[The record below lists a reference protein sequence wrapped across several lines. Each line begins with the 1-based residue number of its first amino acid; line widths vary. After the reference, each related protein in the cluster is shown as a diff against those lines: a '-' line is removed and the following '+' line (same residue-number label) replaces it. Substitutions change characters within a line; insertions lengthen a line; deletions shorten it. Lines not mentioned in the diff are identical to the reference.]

1 MFMTNLTSEDLIY
14 DEAGTSYDSNTP
26 SEVQDHDTFVDHMD
40 EYHEVHEMQN
50 DVQHNYVVDS
60 DADYTSDSNIIP
72 YDQYVEDN
80 EEHVVQCNVSS
91 VRNDALMSILD
102 EMHEQGVQSRLAN
115 KPDMVVND
123 SVTSELARYKELVG
137 EYEKRAKFELTDRE
151 RKIDE
156 QMRIIISDRNRKE
169 TSLKS
174 ELHSAQILLSSTVD
188 HYKSKTE
195 EVTFLKKDF
204 KQKEDKF
211 LEEFLDIKK
220 LKDKIEDTLY
230 KQDQSV
236 QIVHMLSQSV
246 LYSGHALVTTNHA
259 PTVIHDSEDTREI
272 AEITRKRMLYY
283 EGKEVLSNANRCKRC
298 YLTEVIP
305 FFKTLKEHFV
315 GVQTALFKEVKEME
329 EIFDQMNNEVDKN
342 TVDKQ
347 CAEIEKKNLLIE
359 NENLIVNC
367 LSTQLLYDVEKSR
380 CLDLEADMSKVH
392 DESKL
397 ISKLEREYLNLQLK
411 YQHLQESFD
420 NKNSQASQ
428 EAPDFNSFFKIKNL
442 EHQIQEKD
450 NVIRNLKVLVANV
463 NDRSCEPYNAKDV
476 TALIEQNDCVRIEL
490 EKVKQHYKE
499 LYDSIKITRA
509 HTSEKTSTMLN
520 EIESLKAQLRSKEP
534 CFTSDY
540 VKPKVLAPGM
550 YAIDVKPIPHPLK
563 NNRSAHLNYIS
574 HLKESVETV
583 REIVEEARV
592 VKPLDN
598 SLNYACQ
605 YTKLSQELLEYV
617 IGTCPK
623 SFNERDNK
631 APSTPATRKKQITF
645 SDKPRTL
652 SSNTHK
658 HKVHQRVQQTN
669 IPVIPSTGVNDSTE
683 ASGSKPRSNTKKNR
697 ILPAKK
703 ENKKE
708 VEVRLRT
715 NKSVWT
721 KVNRVDSSISSKRVV
736 INSNSESV
744 CKTCNKCVNSAS
756 HGMCVVNIL
765 NSVNATST
773 VKTVLNKGNQI
784 WKPKGRL
791 SDNSLYKTKRV
802 WKATGKLFADIG
814 YQWRPTGKK
823 LTLGKLDCGS
833 QWRPTGK
840 KFALGEMCH
849 LTKLSVKCCSKHM
862 TGNRSKLM
870 NFVEKFIGSVRFG
883 NDHLGAIM
891 GYGDYVMGDSVISR
905 VYYVEGLGHNLFS
918 VGQFCDSDLEVAF
931 RKHTC
936 FVRDIK
942 GTDILKGSRG
952 TNLYTIS
959 IDEMMKSS
967 PICLLS
973 KASKSK
979 SWLWHRRLNHLN
991 FGTINDLARK
1001 DLVRGLPRLKFE
1013 KDHLCSA
1020 CQLGKSKKFSHRP
1033 KSENTNMEVLHTLHM
1048 DLCGPMRVQSIK
1060 GKKYILVIV
1069 DDYSRFTWVKFLR
1082 SKDETPEFVT
1092 NFLKQIQVGLNK
1104 TVRFIRTDNGTEFVN
1119 QVMSEYY
1126 EGVGIFHQKSVP
1138 RTPQQNGVV
1147 ERRNRTLVEAARTMM
1162 IFSKAPM
1169 FLWAEAV
1176 ATACY
1181 TQNRSLIHTR
1191 HNKTPYELVHDK
1203 KPDLTFFRVFGALC
1217 YPTNDSENLGKF
1229 QAKADI
1235 GIFVG
1240 YAPSRKGYRIYN
1252 KRTRRLMETIHVTFD
1267 EMHQSMA
1274 PVRISSGP
1282 EPIMMTPG
1290 QLKSGLAP
1298 TDKELEMLFQPMFDE
1313 HLEQSRVNEPVPSAT
1328 EINAQ
1333 VVPPGT
1339 SLSTTIAQDA
1349 PSPSASSSTS
1359 DIHPPVQHQEI
1370 AEEPIHEDTPIIH
1383 DVIHPSPN
1391 LVTGD
1396 LSSAQSSSGNV
1407 NSAEPNQVNYPPDH
1421 LRRWTKDHPLDN
1433 IVGNPS
1439 RPVSTRKQLASDA
1452 LWCCF
1457 HTELSKVEPKNFKM
1471 AVIEDCWFQAMQ
1483 DEIHEFDRLEVWE
1496 LVPRPIYVMVI
1507 ALKWIYKVKLD
1518 EYGDVL
1524 KNKARL
1530 VAKGY
1535 RQEEGIDFEESFA
1548 PVARIEA
1555 IRIFIANA
1563 ATKNMII
1570 YQMDVKTAFLNGD
1583 LQEEVFVSQ
1592 PEGFEDQEN
1601 PTHVYRLKKALYGLK
1616 HRHQGLWGGGGTT
1629 SFSKSRMHLI
1639 NQAKYA
1645 LETLKKYGMD
1655 LSDPVDTPMVDRL
1668 KLDEDLMGIPVDQ
1681 TRFKESDQHGLLV
1694 LMKGTINM
1702 GLLYPKDNANSLT
1715 TYPDDDHAGC
1725 QDSKVVRRKCS
1736 ISFLGERLLKD
1747 YGFDI
1752 NKIPLYCDKSSIAL
1766 FVKQRPHSSALNNI
1780 DTLRATRF
1788 IQSKWKI
1795 EWLNSTSWKRII
1807 SLQTSPQ
1814 PEHYQRTVLNFSSKR
1829 LGMKSFYALKLSN
1842 VFKKERMSKPNAFV
1856 FWKIMSYNEKTGVY
1870 SCQVDEQWFDLSADL
1885 LRKALAITPV
1895 NPTHTILC
1903 TLPSGHSDLIVVM
1916 SWDNPELKDFWQVS
1930 NPDTHSCKCLWG
1942 IVTHTN
1948 VDP

>member
-1 MFMTNLTSEDLIY
+1 MGLWYSKDFGFELTTFSDADHAGCFDTRKSTSGGIQFLESKDLTSLSLDGLIGNLKVHEMIIKKDSEIVKATGERKSLDLKAKKNLVMRSVRLPEVKTKNTPWRSETSRSSSREESDSGEEDDEKAKDETCLVAQASNEVCFDSSYFSDENSSIDDLTLDNEY
-14 DEAGTSYDSNTP
+14 DKLCKMSLKIITKNKRLKAIRNSLENELSELKLKLSTLEKNKGVDLECTNCQSFKIENEKLNEGALKLTKFEKSTHFLNEMLSNQKPSDDKLGLRFNSCEALTSKSKEIKFVKSQKETSSGGGQINVNTEPASLPSSLAGWMANPSAVSHP
-26 SEVQDHDTFVDHMD
+26 SEVEKACLEFPSEKKLKARFSNPSNAD
-40 EYHEVHEMQN
+40 EFN
-50 DVQHNYVVDS
+50 DVQHDRVDGI
-60 DADYTSDSNIIP
+60 ADT
-72 YDQYVEDN
+72 
-80 EEHVVQCNVSS
+80 
-91 VRNDALMSILD
+91 
-102 EMHEQGVQSRLAN
+102 RLAQFVIGEAGSEDGN
-115 KPDMVVND
+115 ETTPDNFCKLVAHIAYLLELDPFVMQEESPDNLLFGETGMDFSAPRKAQEALITETDIELNPEQVNQ
-123 SVTSELARYKELVG
+123 EA
-137 EYEKRAKFELTDRE
+137 
-151 RKIDE
+151 E
-156 QMRIIISDRNRKE
+156 QIISDGDKADPKLSHEQAIQEVE
-169 TSLKS
+169 TKQIIRVVKSRTGQTCCTTKCSNWSSPKKREFDTSDVVAIPAGDGQEELVVVVFFDAENKDNQFDEVKRMKTKLNVTGNTTVTGDGGSNGTFFRAVLLVQRGNYDEAREYVETTTKCLATDLAAFVSLLYPTSGETGTPNEARGKDNG
-174 ELHSAQILLSSTVD
+174 ENILQVHQRRTIFIWDGHSQMLFAGG
-188 HYKSKTE
+188 TE
-195 EVTFLKKDF
+195 GAGFNKVQNLYSPLQYYTDAIGHLAINVEDDLKGF
-204 KQKEDKF
+204 VLTKEDWGN
-211 LEEFLDIKK
+211 LMLYDEFEPSCQKQRRTIQRILQSRNIRLRKK
-220 LKDKIEDTLY
+220 L
-230 KQDQSV
+230 
-236 QIVHMLSQSV
+236 
-246 LYSGHALVTTNHA
+246 
-259 PTVIHDSEDTREI
+259 P
-272 AEITRKRMLYY
+272 
-283 EGKEVLSNANRCKRC
+283 
-298 YLTEVIP
+298 
-305 FFKTLKEHFV
+305 
-315 GVQTALFKEVKEME
+315 
-329 EIFDQMNNEVDKN
+329 
-342 TVDKQ
+342 
-347 CAEIEKKNLLIE
+347 
-359 NENLIVNC
+359 
-367 LSTQLLYDVEKSR
+367 
-380 CLDLEADMSKVH
+380 
-392 DESKL
+392 
-397 ISKLEREYLNLQLK
+397 
-411 YQHLQESFD
+411 
-420 NKNSQASQ
+420 
-428 EAPDFNSFFKIKNL
+428 
-442 EHQIQEKD
+442 
-450 NVIRNLKVLVANV
+450 VIRHLKDLVANV
-463 NDRSCEPYNAKDV
+463 NDKSREPYNAIDV
-476 TALIEQNDCVRIEL
+476 TALIEQNDGDRVEL
-490 EKVKQHYKE
+490 EKVKRHYKE
-499 LYDSIKITRA
+499 LYDSIKITHA

-550 YAIDVKPIPHPLK
+550 YAIDVKPTLK

-631 APSTPATRKKQITF
+631 APSTPVTRKKQVTF
-645 SDKPRTL
+645 SDKPGTS
-652 SSNTHK
+652 SSNTQK

-765 NSVNATST
+765 NSVNATPT
-773 VKTVLNKGNQI
+773 VRIVLNKKKQI
-784 WKPKGRL
+784 WKPKGKLSDNSLNKTKQIWKPKGKL

-849 LTKLSVKCCSKHM
+849 LTKLSVKCSTLYANQQVMLWYLDSGCSKHM

-1217 YPTNDSENLGKF
+1217 YPTNDSESLGKF

-1274 PVRISSGP
+1274 PIRLSSGS
-1282 EPIMMTPG
+1282 EPFIMTPG
-1290 QLKSGLAP
+1290 LLKSGLAP

-1313 HLEQSRVNEPVPSAT
+1313 HLEQLRSM
-1328 EINAQ
+1328 
-1333 VVPPGT
+1333 
-1339 SLSTTIAQDA
+1339 
-1349 PSPSASSSTS
+1349 
-1359 DIHPPVQHQEI
+1359 
-1370 AEEPIHEDTPIIH
+1370 
-1383 DVIHPSPN
+1383 
-1391 LVTGD
+1391 
-1396 LSSAQSSSGNV
+1396 
-1407 NSAEPNQVNYPPDH
+1407 NQY
-1421 LRRWTKDHPLDN
+1421 
-1433 IVGNPS
+1433 
-1439 RPVSTRKQLASDA
+1439 
-1452 LWCCF
+1452 
-1457 HTELSKVEPKNFKM
+1457 
-1471 AVIEDCWFQAMQ
+1471 
-1483 DEIHEFDRLEVWE
+1483 
-1496 LVPRPIYVMVI
+1496 
-1507 ALKWIYKVKLD
+1507 
-1518 EYGDVL
+1518 
-1524 KNKARL
+1524 
-1530 VAKGY
+1530 
-1535 RQEEGIDFEESFA
+1535 
-1548 PVARIEA
+1548 
-1555 IRIFIANA
+1555 
-1563 ATKNMII
+1563 
-1570 YQMDVKTAFLNGD
+1570 
-1583 LQEEVFVSQ
+1583 
-1592 PEGFEDQEN
+1592 
-1601 PTHVYRLKKALYGLK
+1601 
-1616 HRHQGLWGGGGTT
+1616 
-1629 SFSKSRMHLI
+1629 
-1639 NQAKYA
+1639 
-1645 LETLKKYGMD
+1645 
-1655 LSDPVDTPMVDRL
+1655 
-1668 KLDEDLMGIPVDQ
+1668 
-1681 TRFKESDQHGLLV
+1681 
-1694 LMKGTINM
+1694 
-1702 GLLYPKDNANSLT
+1702 
-1715 TYPDDDHAGC
+1715 
-1725 QDSKVVRRKCS
+1725 
-1736 ISFLGERLLKD
+1736 
-1747 YGFDI
+1747 
-1752 NKIPLYCDKSSIAL
+1752 
-1766 FVKQRPHSSALNNI
+1766 
-1780 DTLRATRF
+1780 
-1788 IQSKWKI
+1788 
-1795 EWLNSTSWKRII
+1795 
-1807 SLQTSPQ
+1807 
-1814 PEHYQRTVLNFSSKR
+1814 
-1829 LGMKSFYALKLSN
+1829 
-1842 VFKKERMSKPNAFV
+1842 
-1856 FWKIMSYNEKTGVY
+1856 
-1870 SCQVDEQWFDLSADL
+1870 
-1885 LRKALAITPV
+1885 
-1895 NPTHTILC
+1895 LC
-1903 TLPSGHSDLIVVM
+1903 Y
-1916 SWDNPELKDFWQVS
+1916 
-1930 NPDTHSCKCLWG
+1930 
-1942 IVTHTN
+1942 
-1948 VDP
+1948 